1 MSLNE
6 QANEPIEITLGGRKL
21 KIQRLSISELFIPA
35 QTKIKNDYI
44 ANITEMAKNKEGK
57 DKNDFED
64 RMFDKI
70 PTGKELDSLALE
82 YMETPVGVAQA
93 LMIGLNKG
101 QAITEL
107 EVSDLISN
115 ATESELNFI
124 RDYMSGDSEAK
135 KKLRMVEPKPE
146 VPEPAKV

>member
-35 QTKIKNDYI
+35 QTKITNDFI
-44 ANITEMAKNKEGK
+44 ANINKMAETKVGK

-82 YMETPVGVAQA
+82 YMETPVGVAQV

>member
-35 QTKIKNDYI
+35 QTKITNDFI
-44 ANITEMAKNKEGK
+44 ANINKMAETKQGQ

-64 RMFDKI
+64 RMFAKI
-70 PTGKELDSLALE
+70 PVGKELDRLALD
-82 YMETPVGVAQA
+82 YMETPVGVAQV

-115 ATESELNFI
+115 ATEAELNFI

-135 KKLRMVEPKPE
+135 KKLRLVEPKPE
-146 VPEPAKV
+146 VPEIAKV